1 MNNIS
6 FKSRIRPVGN
16 WDFQRLTSNFAKN
29 QYVNYPWTVKESV
42 LSEKAIT
49 KNIFDCTV
57 CGITD
62 GLKIL
67 MLHICP
73 TKKENQN
80 FDNIINFI
88 KTQIDLNNPNLQ
100 GFLFGSRKNTPNNRS
115 GKIFE
120 NFESFMR
127 ENNISYSKI
136 KGSNTFSDVAYSSE
150 TDEWL
155 IKLEK
160 MGSAEAIT
168 ECKKPINFFT
178 TYFDDVKISDLD
190 EVDW

>member
-16 WDFQRLTSNFAKN
+16 WEFQGLTSGFSKS
-29 QYVNYPWTVKESV
+29 QYVNYPGTVKGS
-42 LSEKAIT
+42 LFSEKTIT
-49 KNIFDCTV
+49 KKVYDCTV

-62 GLKIL
+62 GLKVL

-73 TKKENQN
+73 TKKENEN
-80 FDNIINFI
+80 FGNIINFI
-88 KTQIDLNNPNLQ
+88 KTHIDLKNSNLQ
-100 GFLFGSRKNTPNNRS
+100 GFLFGSRKNTPDNRS

-120 NFESFMR
+120 NFEKFMR
-127 ENNISYSKI
+127 ENNIPYSKI
-136 KGSNTFSDVAYSSE
+136 KGSSTFSDVAYSSE

-155 IKLEK
+155 IKHEK
-160 MGSAEAIT
+160 MGSAEAIAD
-168 ECKKPINFFT
+168 CKNPLNFFT
-178 TYFDDVKISDLD
+178 NYFDEVKISDLD